1 LQLASKSSPATL
13 KSALLAQ
20 AQVLQRAYEQQA
32 QPEHTQEHTQLASTF
47 ADRWAMRGASLR

>member
-1 LQLASKSSPATL
+1 
-13 KSALLAQ
+13 
-20 AQVLQRAYEQQA
+20 VLQRAYEQQA